1 MKQRYTQKVKQVP
14 SCAAESLEALSQLP
28 SENHQ
33 VSAVMPTLVNRRART
48 SAAMIGLAI
57 SMGASGL
64 LLPQQGDEAMAIEPA
79 SAEPRS
85 TTLPV
90 GSNNEVSASPVL
102 KQQEITTALKSPS
115 PAQPAIAS
123 EKEAASPVVEH
134 EVKKG
139 QTLWELSKTYE
150 IKPEA
155 IAASNKIQPSSILP
169 VGQKL
174 KIPSVNGI
182 AHEVKTGETV
192 ESLSKS
198 YGVEQAVLISSA
210 GNQSVLDEPQAGE
223 VVTVPGNVN
232 ELLQA
237 RQGVALEKLKEQRNR
252 LNSSLAELG
261 SEEFANQSEETKV
274 AKSPSVDV
282 EQEAPVTLPPVVPL
296 AEDKVAKVEE
306 PRVSVPTYPS
316 VVIPVSNQ
324 ATTAVPTVKAGEVNP
339 SESVVIPV
347 PSPKTAASLAIEGR
361 ESNLPDSEISTVAAG
376 ENSAQRKVPQPV
388 GQETLVAARPVQL
401 YQVKP
406 GDTIY
411 EIARRHGLSRS
422 EIVSANGLKNPSLIS
437 VNQTLRIPQ
446 SNSGRVTTDSV
457 TLIPPLEPQSSTRVA
472 AEKLPAL
479 RGANSGPS
487 TSGRNNQDSTLLA
500 QSEVVVDAQP
510 NYRSSAK
517 TRSTQPS
524 DAQNSEHIENLRAE
538 ILKLREEYRQNGQTG
553 VASKPNNVVV
563 PTQPT
568 ATDKRDRPSVLSR
581 RDLRIDSNR
590 EPLEQENSQRPNTP
604 VAIEVPQP
612 KPVEQV
618 REQPQ
623 PVAVGRGSI
632 AIPVPEPEQKVATAP
647 VPPANYNP
655 SINPRT
661 GEMVS
666 PDLPPLSDPDR
677 YLPDSPARFNGYIW
691 PAKGVLTSG
700 YGRRWGRM
708 HKGIDIAAP
717 IGTPIMAAAPGVV
730 VTAGWNSGGY
740 GKLVEIKHPDGSLTL
755 YAHNNR
761 ILVRRGQEVAQG
773 QQISEMGSTGYSTG
787 PHLHFEVHPSGRG
800 AVNPV
805 AYLPRGRR

>member
-14 SCAAESLEALSQLP
+14 SCAAESLEALSQLS

-33 VSAVMPTLVNRRART
+33 VSAVMPTVVNRRART

-64 LLPQQGDEAMAIEPA
+64 LLPQQGDEAMAVEPTT
-79 SAEPRS
+79 AEP
-85 TTLPV
+85 TFTILPV
-90 GSNNEVSASPVL
+90 ESNTEVSTSPIS
-102 KQQEITTALKSPS
+102 KQQETTTASKLPA
-115 PAQPAIAS
+115 PAQPVSGS
-123 EKEAASPVVEH
+123 ENKATSPVVEH

-150 IKPEA
+150 IEPEA
-155 IAASNKIQPSSILP
+155 IAASNNIQPSTILP

-174 KIPSVNGI
+174 KIPPVNGI
-182 AHEVKTGETV
+182 AHELRAGETV

-198 YGVEQAVLISSA
+198 YGVEPTVLISSA
-210 GNQSVLDEPQAGE
+210 GNQSVSERTQAGE
-223 VVTVPGNVN
+223 VITVPGNVN

-252 LNSSLAELG
+252 LNNSLAELR
-261 SEEFANQSEETKV
+261 SEEFSNQSEVAKV
-274 AKSPSVDV
+274 AKSPSADV
-282 EQEAPVTLPPVVPL
+282 EQETPVTLPPVVIQ
-296 AEDKVAKVEE
+296 AEDKVAKAEE
-306 PRVSVPTYPS
+306 PRVSVPTSPS
-316 VVIPVSNQ
+316 VEILVPNR
-324 ATTAVPTVKAGEVNP
+324 ATTEVNP
-339 SESVVIPV
+339 SESVVIPI
-347 PSPKTAASLAIEGR
+347 PSPETAASLAMEGR
-361 ESNLPDSEISTVAAG
+361 EANISEPETSAVAAV
-376 ENSAQRKVPQPV
+376 ENTVQPKVPQPLV
-388 GQETLVAARPVQL
+388 QETLATIRPVQL
-401 YQVKP
+401 YQVQP

-422 EIVSANGLKNPSLIS
+422 EIVRANGIKNPSLIS
-437 VNQTLRIPQ
+437 VNQTLKIPQ
-446 SNSGRVTTDSV
+446 NNSSNVTTDSV
-457 TLIPPLEPQSSTRVA
+457 TLIPPLSQSGTRVA
-472 AEKLPAL
+472 ADKLPEL
-479 RGANSGPS
+479 GGANSTRS
-487 TSGRNNQDSTLLA
+487 ASSNRNSQDSTLLA

-510 NYRSSAK
+510 SSYRSSAK
-517 TRSTQPS
+517 TRSNQPS
-524 DAQNSEHIENLRAE
+524 AAQNNEHIENLRAE
-538 ILKLREEYRQNGQTG
+538 ILKLRAEYQRNGETG
-553 VASKPNNVVV
+553 TASKPNNVVV
-563 PTQPT
+563 PARPT
-568 ATDKRDRPSVLSR
+568 ATEKRDRPSVLSR
-581 RDLRIDSNR
+581 RDLRTDSNR
-590 EPLEQENSQRPNTP
+590 ESLEPENPELSAP

-612 KPVEQV
+612 KPQVEQE
-618 REQPQ
+618 RQQPQ
-623 PVAVGRGSI
+623 QAAVQRGSI
-632 AIPVPEPEQKVATAP
+632 TIPVPEPEQKVATAP

-661 GEMVS
+661 GETVS
-666 PDLPPLSDPDR
+666 PELPPLSNPDR

-805 AYLPRGRR
+805 AYLPGRRR